1 MIISKF
7 TTPELD
13 YFREHCNF
21 IGEEIEV
28 FELRSQG
35 ASLHDISFTLD
46 KTLDSVKKISQ
57 HINKKIIKA
66 L

>member
-7 TTPELD
+7 TIPELD
-13 YFREHCNF
+13 YFREHCGF
-21 IGEEIEV
+21 TEIEAQV

-35 ASLHDISFTLD
+35 ASLQDISFVLKITM
-46 KTLDSVKKISQ
+46 DSAKKVSQ
-57 HINKKIIKA
+57 KINKKIIKA